1 MKKGY
6 LKIAGTILAATL
18 LFTGCAQ
25 TGSQSSVI
33 SGNDTKILMCMSDGN
48 DTFRAMLADAAASTA
63 QNLGAQFDL
72 VDAQNTIETQA
83 DQIRS
88 AKEQGY
94 DVILCLPVDA
104 DTAVELEA
112 CAGDLPIIF
121 MNSCP
126 ADKRLKADQYMY
138 VGSNEQVAGQL
149 QAEYILDKMASRDEI
164 NVVIFKGEKA
174 HSATKGR
181 TEALKTAFKN
191 SGKKVNIVF
200 EDYADWS
207 TDKAA
212 EMLNVFLDLNKSD
225 QGRH

>member
-104 DTAVELEA
+104 DTAIELES

-149 QAEYILDKMASRDEI
+149 QAEYVLDKMASKDEI
-164 NVVIFKGEKA
+164 NVVIFKGEKKPLC
-174 HSATKGR
+174 HQR
-181 TEALKTAFKN
+181 KN
-191 SGKKVNIVF
+191 R
-200 EDYADWS
+200 S
-207 TDKAA
+207 T
-212 EMLNVFLDLNKSD
+212 
-225 QGRH
+225 

>member
-104 DTAVELEA
+104 DTAIELE
-112 CAGDLPIIF
+112 
-121 MNSCP
+121 S
-126 ADKRLKADQYMY
+126 
-138 VGSNEQVAGQL
+138 
-149 QAEYILDKMASRDEI
+149 
-164 NVVIFKGEKA
+164 
-174 HSATKGR
+174 
-181 TEALKTAFKN
+181 
-191 SGKKVNIVF
+191 
-200 EDYADWS
+200 
-207 TDKAA
+207 
-212 EMLNVFLDLNKSD
+212 
-225 QGRH
+225 

>member
-1 MKKGY
+1 
-6 LKIAGTILAATL
+6 
-18 LFTGCAQ
+18 
-25 TGSQSSVI
+25 
-33 SGNDTKILMCMSDGN
+33 MCMSDGN

-104 DTAVELEA
+104 DTAMNWNPS
-112 CAGDLPIIF
+112 AGDLPIIF

-138 VGSNEQVAGQL
+138 DKLFNEQVAGQL
-149 QAEYILDKMASRDEI
+149 QAEYVLDKMASKDEI
-164 NVVIFKGEKA
+164 NVVIFKGEKPLC
-174 HSATKGR
+174 HQR
-181 TEALKTAFKN
+181 KN
-191 SGKKVNIVF
+191 R
-200 EDYADWS
+200 S
-207 TDKAA
+207 T
-212 EMLNVFLDLNKSD
+212 
-225 QGRH
+225 

>member
-1 MKKGY
+1 MIPSV
-6 LKIAGTILAATL
+6 LCWQML
-18 LFTGCAQ
+18 LHLLP
-25 TGSQSSVI
+25 
-33 SGNDTKILMCMSDGN
+33 K
-48 DTFRAMLADAAASTA
+48 
-63 QNLGAQFDL
+63 NLGAQFDL

-104 DTAVELEA
+104 DTAIELES

-126 ADKRLKADQYMY
+126 ADKRLKVDQYMY

-149 QAEYILDKMASRDEI
+149 QAEYVLDKMASKDEI
-164 NVVIFKGEKA
+164 NVVIFKGEK
-174 HSATKGR
+174 TTLPPKGR

-191 SGKKVNIVF
+191 SGK
-200 EDYADWS
+200 
-207 TDKAA
+207 
-212 EMLNVFLDLNKSD
+212 
-225 QGRH
+225 R